1 MSLYAENAA
10 TFSCV
15 ASSAAVSGE
24 MSFTMICQFPFLF
37 SWFEVSIR
45 IAISAILNTAV
56 TRNTARTMHKIV
68 MRFCRLRT
76 LAEIGIRLR

>member
-1 MSLYAENAA
+1 MSS
-10 TFSCV
+10 T
-15 ASSAAVSGE
+15 E
-24 MSFTMICQFPFLF
+24 MKSYLSLTP
-37 SWFEVSIR
+37 
-45 IAISAILNTAV
+45 ISAILNTAV

>member
-1 MSLYAENAA
+1 
-10 TFSCV
+10 
-15 ASSAAVSGE
+15 
-24 MSFTMICQFPFLF
+24 MICQFPLLF